1 MIYLSFPSK
10 VIEFLD
16 KHVVPAGVRVVALQG
31 LEWLTACINCHA
43 SGSVTIANSKT
54 DYVFLTEAG
63 WQLLEEEKA
72 AYNCSMTADIMLA
85 LLDKIVAL
93 LETKTTSSIKSRS
106 PDGHVH
112 QALLEH
118 LAVTHLAERSGEC
131 ASGSGQCSQN
141 WRDL

>member
-1 MIYLSFPSK
+1 MTLSIECDILFLPLQ
-10 VIEFLD
+10 VIKFLD
-16 KHVVPAGVRVVALQG
+16 KHVVPAGVHVVALQG

-63 WQLLEEEKA
+63 WQTLQDLKA
-72 AYNCSMTADIMLA
+72 ENNCATTADIMLA
-85 LLDKIVAL
+85 LLDEIVAL
-93 LETKTTSSIKSRS
+93 LETKTTSSIKSGS

-118 LAVTHLAERSGEC
+118 LAVTHLAGRPGEC
-131 ASGSGQCSQN
+131 ASGSG
-141 WRDL
+141 